1 MEFWVVLAVA
11 SAAFLIA
18 GAVKGLTGLGLPTVS
33 LALMTVS
40 LEPRVALALVMAP
53 MIGSN
58 AWQIF
63 RSGYA
68 RRTWRRYRL
77 FAGVMVV
84 LVVLTA
90 VAVRGGGVLSLLGV
104 LGGAVLRFVW
114 VSWRKLIPPL
124 PARLNTAAQIGFGAA
139 TGLVGGLTAG
149 WAAPLALYLAARGVD
164 KNEFVRATGFLIF
177 VGSIPLAVAYFGMGF
192 LTPTLAAASMLMLIP
207 TLIGY
212 TLGEVLRSRLSAEGF
227 RSALLVVFV
236 VLALNLLRRA
246 SWGG

>member
-1 MEFWVVLAVA
+1 MELWVVLAVA

-90 VAVRGGGVLSLLGV
+90 VAARGVGDRILLGV
-104 LGGAVLRFVW
+104 LGVAVLLFVW

-177 VGSIPLAVAYFGMGF
+177 VGSIPLAVTYFGMGF

-227 RSALLVVFV
+227 RSDLLVVFV

-246 SWGG
+246 IWGG